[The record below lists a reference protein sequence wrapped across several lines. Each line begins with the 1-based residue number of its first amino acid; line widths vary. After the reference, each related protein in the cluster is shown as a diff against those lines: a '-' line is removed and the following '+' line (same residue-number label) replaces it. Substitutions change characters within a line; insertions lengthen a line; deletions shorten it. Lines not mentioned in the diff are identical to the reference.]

1 MNKSIHDIIFTDKP
15 ASVLEEKLL
24 GLQPS
29 RVAVLVDEN
38 TKKHCL
44 PFIEKALPHD
54 HVLIEIESG
63 ERHKNLNTC
72 IEIWKALTNQAFDRK
87 GVMVNLGGGV
97 IGDMGG
103 FCAATYKRG
112 IRFINMPTTLLAQ
125 VDASIGGKLGIDF
138 DGFKNHI
145 GMFREPDSVIISTIF
160 MDTLIDREIRSGFAE
175 VVKHALI
182 SDSMHF
188 EDISRNLWHKQNWH
202 EVVPHSVTIK
212 ENVVIQDPQEQGLRK
227 TLNFGHT
234 IGHAIE
240 THYLNHADNPLLH
253 GEAIAMGMIAETL
266 LSSKKCGLSQD
277 ESQSAISYLMDN
289 FPLERIPEKF
299 FDAIINLTIQ
309 DKKNRNGKVL
319 STLLQKIGQCAFD
332 IELSKEELYWAI
344 NEYNRKISAK

>member
-1 MNKSIHDIIFTDKP
+1 
-15 ASVLEEKLL
+15 
-24 GLQPS
+24 
-29 RVAVLVDEN
+29 
-38 TKKHCL
+38 
-44 PFIEKALPHD
+44 
-54 HVLIEIESG
+54 
-63 ERHKNLNTC
+63 
-72 IEIWKALTNQAFDRK
+72 
-87 GVMVNLGGGV
+87 MVNLGGGV